1 MSNVT
6 AATISSTLY
15 GQKGNTVYVTTPK
28 GRVEGELVSINSKGV
43 NVKVNGKMVSR
54 ALGSITDVGL
64 VTPDTEFTPG
74 TDYTAQALATI
85 FGTSARRL
93 RVQLRKLGLG
103 VGQGHMYHLT
113 ADQARNVKTAL
124 TA

>member
-1 MSNVT
+1 MSNVS
-6 AATISSTLY
+6 ASTISSTLY

-28 GRVEGELVSINSKGV
+28 GRTEGELVSINSKGV
-43 NVKVNGKMVSR
+43 NLKVDGKVVSR
-54 ALGSITDVGL
+54 ALGSITEVG
-64 VTPDTEFTPG
+64 VVSVDADFTPG
-74 TDYTAQALATI
+74 TDYTAAALATI